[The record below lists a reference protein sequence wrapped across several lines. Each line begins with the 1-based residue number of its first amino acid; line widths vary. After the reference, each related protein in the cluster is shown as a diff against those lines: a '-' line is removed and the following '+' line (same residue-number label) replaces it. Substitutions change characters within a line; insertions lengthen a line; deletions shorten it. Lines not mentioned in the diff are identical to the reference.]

1 MVTRMTEKTQ
11 EEISKR
17 TYATVRAMAR
27 DILEFDLLIL
37 PFGAFG
43 LVVRRVARGRQEDT
57 MTEYDVVCPS

>member
-27 DILEFDLLIL
+27 DILEFDLLSL
-37 PFGAFG
+37 SFKPKFCF
-43 LVVRRVARGRQEDT
+43 LEF
-57 MTEYDVVCPS
+57 EL

>member
-43 LVVRRVARGRQEDT
+43 SV
-57 MTEYDVVCPS
+57 PS